1 VLIQQNKKFNFS
13 FNRRAKC
20 ITTVFLFV
28 QLALIATESNVIE
41 CEEHVSSQ
49 MQTFIVAP
57 QDLHVDQDHI
67 LMNLNGLLYEVYSLR
82 KSGHQWLA
90 EAAVGETCAW
100 GHPLCG
106 YCHLCH
112 LRICRLYQS
121 RCSKSQ

>member
-1 VLIQQNKKFNFS
+1 MFHKF
-13 FNRRAKC
+13 AKC

-28 QLALIATESNVIE
+28 QAALIATEARVIE
-41 CEEHVSSQ
+41 SEELVSSQ

-57 QDLHVDQDHI
+57 QDLHVDRDNI
-67 LMNLNGLLYEVYSLR
+67 LMNINGLLYEVHSLR
-82 KSGHQWLA
+82 KSGHEWVA

-112 LRICRLYQS
+112 HRICPLYQS

>member
-1 VLIQQNKKFNFS
+1 MFYGLARSAIVV
-13 FNRRAKC
+13 C
-20 ITTVFLFV
+20 MFV
-28 QLALIATESNVIE
+28 QTMLIAVETKITE

-57 QDLHVDQDHI
+57 EDLHFDQNNI
-67 LMNLNGLLYEVYSLR
+67 LMNISGRLYEVHSLR
-82 KSGHQWLA
+82 KSDHQWLA

-112 LRICRLYQS
+112 HRICPLYQS
-121 RCSKSQ
+121 RCSKSK